1 MNLKSS
7 DTSSGERSCFFFFE
21 LVKLQEINDV
31 QTVISKMYPII
42 ILCHHIHILQ
52 DKNVTEIN
60 CIQNALGSLINI
72 CQWLCNLNLDTK
84 FEDIHSYQPNIQKQ
98 RILREI
104 GLIEMIVKI
113 LYHLSE
119 HGLLD
124 NIKDRNYLLFNFEVV
139 MVSFLKLSCL
149 NNKANSCF
157 VF

>member
-42 ILCHHIHILQ
+42 VLCHHTHILQ

-119 HGLLD
+119 YGLLD